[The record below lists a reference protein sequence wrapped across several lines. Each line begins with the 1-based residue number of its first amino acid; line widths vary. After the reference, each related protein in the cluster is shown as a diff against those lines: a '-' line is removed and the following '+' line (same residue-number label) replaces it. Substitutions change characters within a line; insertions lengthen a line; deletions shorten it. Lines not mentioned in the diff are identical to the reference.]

1 MKKKKRK
8 KIHKTGTRKTNRVD
22 HRPTRVRLRNECEEQ
37 KEKKKRE
44 KKGEKEEGASIPL
57 EIGWDLWKG
66 SEVMRGIGFNKETRR
81 DLY

>member
-37 KEKKKRE
+37 KEKKRE
-44 KKGEKEEGASIPL
+44 KKKEKKKREHPFPL
-57 EIGWDLWKG
+57 KLG
-66 SEVMRGIGFNKETRR
+66 GIFGKAVR
-81 DLY
+81 